1 MQSVVFRPARPD
13 DMHAIV
19 SLLKR
24 SELPYEDVDLDR
36 QYFLVAVGKGQVIGI
51 VGLEAAGEYGL
62 LRSLAVDAPCRD
74 RGIGWSL
81 LDKIIAHARRN
92 GVRELY
98 LLTTT
103 ADKFFMRHGFERMER
118 AAAPPALQET
128 HEFRSAC
135 PASAVCMKK
144 KIA

>member
-1 MQSVVFRPARPD
+1 MQDIVFRPARPD
-13 DMHAIV
+13 DVHAIV

-24 SELPYEDVDLDR
+24 SELPYGDIDLNGQD
-36 QYFLVAVGKGQVIGI
+36 FLVAVGGGKVKGT
-51 VGLEAAGEYGL
+51 VGLEAAGEHGL
-62 LRSLAVDAPCRD
+62 LRSLAVDASYRD
-74 RGIGWSL
+74 RGIGRSL
-81 LDKIIAHARRN
+81 LDKIIVHAVRK

-103 ADKFFMRHGFERMER
+103 ADKFFIRQGFEVTGR
-118 AAAPPALQET
+118 AAAPAALHET
-128 HEFRSAC
+128 HEFKSAC

>member
-13 DMHAIV
+13 DMQAIL

-24 SELPYEDVDLDR
+24 SERPYEDVDLDR
-36 QYFLVAVGKGQVIGI
+36 QDFLVAVGEGQVRGT

-62 LRSLAVDAPCRD
+62 LRSLAVDASYRD
-74 RGIGWSL
+74 GGIGRSL
-81 LDKIIAHARRN
+81 LDKIIVHAVRK

-103 ADKFFMRHGFERMER
+103 ADKFFIRQGFEVTGR
-118 AAAPPALQET
+118 AAAPTALQET
-128 HEFRSAC
+128 HEFKSAC
-135 PASAVCMKK
+135 PASAVCIKK
-144 KIA
+144 KIG

>member
-1 MQSVVFRPARPD
+1 MQSVVFRPARSD
-13 DMHAIV
+13 DMNAIV
-19 SLLKR
+19 SLLKK

-36 QYFLVAVGKGQVIGI
+36 QDFLVAVDEGRVRGI

-62 LRSLAVDAPCRD
+62 LRSLAVDASYRD
-74 RGIGWSL
+74 RGNGGSL
-81 LDKIIAHARRN
+81 LDKIIAHARRK
-92 GVRELY
+92 GFRELY

-103 ADKFFMRHGFERMER
+103 ADKFFMRHGFERTER
-118 AAAPPALQET
+118 AAAPPALRET